1 MFQIFRENEET
12 AVHIESNGVRTP
24 VVFMWEQT
32 VCKYEGEG
40 HGVIEFPK
48 HVVEQCLLKDQK
60 LITLIDETNNKSYEC
75 DVETVNG
82 GSNEKYVAKGWFE
95 CLEDMGLKD
104 GDKLLFVVENP
115 PTKMYVHL
123 LVWD

>member
-1 MFQIFRENEET
+1 MEISSVASRENEEN
-12 AVHIESNGVRTP
+12 VVRIESNGVRTP

-40 HGVIEFPK
+40 YGIPK
-48 HVVEQCLLKDQK
+48 RVVDQCLLKDQK

-82 GSNEKYVAKGWFE
+82 GLNEKYVAKGWFE
-95 CLEDMGLKD
+95 CLEDMRLED

-115 PTKMYVHL
+115 PTKMYVYL

>member
-1 MFQIFRENEET
+1 
-12 AVHIESNGVRTP
+12 
-24 VVFMWEQT
+24 MWEQT

-48 HVVEQCLLKDQK
+48 RVVEQCLLKDRK

-82 GSNEKYVAKGWFE
+82 GSNEKYVAKRWFE
-95 CLEDMGLKD
+95 CLEDMRLKD

-115 PTKMYVHL
+115 QRKYMFIFLYEIDVIFIYVGG
-123 LVWD
+123 